1 MKLALMAAGSGILVS
16 FMFIGLGAFLS
27 WLGI

>member
-16 FMFIGLGAFLS
+16 FMFIGLGYFLS
-27 WLGI
+27 WLGV